1 MLKVRHSPVRTTK
14 VTGTQCLCTSFI
26 TAVGIFL
33 KHSHNKLPQMIV
45 SLLFT
50 VLRHIFKL
58 MDSYSYTVL
67 EIKKYSR
74 LSLFQ
79 KPGNQ
84 SREFGC
90 PDESLVAR

>member
-1 MLKVRHSPVRTTK
+1 MGFP
-14 VTGTQCLCTSFI
+14 
-26 TAVGIFL
+26 
-33 KHSHNKLPQMIV
+33 
-45 SLLFT
+45 
-50 VLRHIFKL
+50 
-58 MDSYSYTVL
+58 VL
-67 EIKKYSR
+67 EIKKKTR

>member
-1 MLKVRHSPVRTTK
+1 MITELSGVQFGLK
-14 VTGTQCLCTSFI
+14 
-26 TAVGIFL
+26 
-33 KHSHNKLPQMIV
+33 
-45 SLLFT
+45 
-50 VLRHIFKL
+50 
-58 MDSYSYTVL
+58 SYAVL
-67 EIKKYSR
+67 EIKKKSR